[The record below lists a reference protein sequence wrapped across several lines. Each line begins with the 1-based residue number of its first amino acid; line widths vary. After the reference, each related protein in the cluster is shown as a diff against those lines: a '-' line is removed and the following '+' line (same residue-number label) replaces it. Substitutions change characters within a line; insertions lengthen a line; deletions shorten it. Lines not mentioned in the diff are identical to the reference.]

1 MASAW
6 ISRYATSSGERRF
19 RVPFR
24 LGGRETTPRHGGS
37 FKTQREAQ
45 ARRAWIVGELAN
57 LRVPDLRLIT
67 PTNPTTLADL
77 AERWQSSRV
86 DVSEG
91 TLATYRV
98 ALGRLL
104 PRIGTTA
111 LERIDAAMV
120 AELVA

>member
-1 MASAW
+1 M
-6 ISRYATSSGERRF
+6 
-19 RVPFR
+19 
-24 LGGRETTPRHGGS
+24 
-37 FKTQREAQ
+37 
-45 ARRAWIVGELAN
+45 GELAN